1 MALKAVLRSTG
12 DAIADRRFAYASA
25 AFVDAD
31 WQAAA
36 DLAGQTI
43 ELAAGFA
50 PAHVMLGRAQAAM
63 GRNAEAIAALT
74 EALRLD
80 PEDELGARIDLSRLG
95 ALAPDEAISEGYV
108 RALFDSYAEGFDAHL
123 TGALA
128 YRGPAIVMEALRK
141 ACEGLGRPA
150 AFRLAIDLGCGTGLM
165 ARALGAAARRIE
177 GVDISPKMI
186 AVAAR
191 SGLYASL
198 DVGELVDD
206 LDRRQPASADLIV
219 AADVLVY
226 MGDLFPLF
234 REAAR
239 VLEGGGLFVFTTQ
252 AHQGHGHDA
261 AGFEL
266 GVDARYAHS
275 DDYLRA
281 VAEDSGLSIAHFAS
295 VSTRQDRGLDVP
307 GYVMVLAKPA

>member
-1 MALKAVLRSTG
+1 VLKPKPKLNAVVPKS
-12 DAIADRRFAYASA
+12 
-25 AFVDAD
+25 
-31 WQAAA
+31 
-36 DLAGQTI
+36 
-43 ELAAGFA
+43 
-50 PAHVMLGRAQAAM
+50 
-63 GRNAEAIAALT
+63 
-74 EALRLD
+74 
-80 PEDELGARIDLSRLG
+80 
-95 ALAPDEAISEGYV
+95 
-108 RALFDSYAEGFDAHL
+108 
-123 TGALA
+123 
-128 YRGPAIVMEALRK
+128 K
-141 ACEGLGRPA
+141 
-150 AFRLAIDLGCGTGLM
+150 
-165 ARALGAAARRIE
+165 
-177 GVDISPKMI
+177 PKMI

-191 SGLYASL
+191 SGLYARL